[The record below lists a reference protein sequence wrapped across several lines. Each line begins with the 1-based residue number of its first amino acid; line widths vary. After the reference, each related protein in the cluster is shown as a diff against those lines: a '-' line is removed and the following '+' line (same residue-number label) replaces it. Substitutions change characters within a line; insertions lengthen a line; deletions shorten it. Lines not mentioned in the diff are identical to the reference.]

1 MLALPTAQQRSMW
14 LQAHAV
20 RPDKDRCPRFRC
32 DGKFHSY
39 ILISAESDPVPDMA
53 LSFGYDPN
61 NDLYFITD
69 NTPEEIRPSI
79 LQIEYRRI
87 NHDAH
92 HSHHHALQTSLAG
105 MPNGKIKKLLVPRLL
120 TFYANLDSEF
130 ESFESFEA
138 QDAHAALA
146 YLESIK

>member
-20 RPDKDRCPRFRC
+20 RPEKDRYPRFTC
-32 DGKFHSY
+32 DKKWHAY

-87 NHDAH
+87 NHDDH
-92 HSHHHALQTSLAG
+92 HSHCHALRTSLEG
-105 MPNGKIKKLLVPRLL
+105 MPKSGMRKLLLARLL
-120 TFYANLDSEF
+120 TFYKNLDAAF
-130 ESFESFEA
+130 E
-138 QDAHAALA
+138 DC
-146 YLESIK
+146 ESIESQ